1 MIDAHVHI
9 FPEIHGYGPKGI
21 IRGLKHG
28 KIDYG
33 DGVPVQVLLESNK
46 DTCHTTEML
55 LQEMDS
61 NDIEKA
67 VLLLCPC
74 YGNFSDYILD
84 ACERYPGR
92 FTKSAFFDPWDKNAK
107 EYYERNLKGD
117 LWKNIKIEFSENG
130 GLCGVYPNARLN
142 EDSLKW
148 LWDEM
153 NREKKTV
160 SFDLGRPFDRSYQ
173 TEDIYSI
180 ATTHPDLKIVLCH
193 MGQPSIKVEQD
204 PDLRKKWEEQIALG
218 KLTNIWFD
226 LSAMPYHV
234 QHDERM
240 PFPSTKRFFD
250 RALEIAGHRKFL
262 WGTDIPVLL
271 SVATYSNLVAHGKY
285 LVHDLL
291 DEEKDCI
298 LEKNALEAYYW

>member
-1 MIDAHVHI
+1 
-9 FPEIHGYGPKGI
+9 
-21 IRGLKHG
+21 
-28 KIDYG
+28 
-33 DGVPVQVLLESNK
+33 
-46 DTCHTTEML
+46 
-55 LQEMDS
+55 
-61 NDIEKA
+61 
-67 VLLLCPC
+67 
-74 YGNFSDYILD
+74 
-84 ACERYPGR
+84 
-92 FTKSAFFDPWDKNAK
+92 
-107 EYYERNLKGD
+107 
-117 LWKNIKIEFSENG
+117 
-130 GLCGVYPNARLN
+130 
-142 EDSLKW
+142 
-148 LWDEM
+148 
-153 NREKKTV
+153 
-160 SFDLGRPFDRSYQ
+160 
-173 TEDIYSI
+173 
-180 ATTHPDLKIVLCH
+180 

-218 KLTNIWFD
+218 KLPNIWFD

-298 LEKNALEAYYW
+298 LEKNALEVYYW